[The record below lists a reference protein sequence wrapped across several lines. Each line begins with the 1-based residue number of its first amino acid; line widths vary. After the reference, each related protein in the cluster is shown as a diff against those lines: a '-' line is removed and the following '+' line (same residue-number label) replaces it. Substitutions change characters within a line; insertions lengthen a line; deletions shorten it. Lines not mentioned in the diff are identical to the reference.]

1 MLCILFRNFMSS
13 LTISTCP
20 VSAVWQLY
28 PQCHH
33 CPSSGLSQSGLSGFT
48 SGTSNMGCPSD
59 GPLAGPPHPIKAT
72 PPHPPLALLCLTQDV
87 TLDVNLSCRLSVWYS
102 FVVPPVPSETLTSTT
117 ERQINLMV
125 VVLTP
130 LPIDL
135 MLSRAHRKSRCA
147 ASVHK

>member
-1 MLCILFRNFMSS
+1 MSTTAQGQKDQTFPFLNVMHSLPQLHVLSNYFHMSRLSCLAASSSASS
-13 LTISTCP
+13 LSLLWTCP
-20 VSAVWQLY
+20 HYLSLASLILPKPP
-28 PQCHH
+28 PQA
-33 CPSSGLSQSGLSGFT
+33 SS
-48 SGTSNMGCPSD
+48 
-59 GPLAGPPHPIKAT
+59 
-72 PPHPPLALLCLTQDV
+72 LCLTQDV
-87 TLDVNLSCRLSVWYS
+87 TLDVNLSCRLRVWYS

-135 MLSRAHRKSRCA
+135 MLPWAYRKSRCA